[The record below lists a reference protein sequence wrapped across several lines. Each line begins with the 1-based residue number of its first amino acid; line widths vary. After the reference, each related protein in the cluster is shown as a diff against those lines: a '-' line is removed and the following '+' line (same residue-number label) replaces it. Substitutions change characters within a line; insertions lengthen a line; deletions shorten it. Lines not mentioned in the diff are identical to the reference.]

1 MGCDGIWERYIQN
14 NKGMIDKVSNL
25 LEKHQNDGKEALAE
39 MLSSFVGKSG
49 EDEMGCDNMTA
60 ILIKFD

>member
-1 MGCDGIWERYIQN
+1 
-14 NKGMIDKVSNL
+14 MIDKVSNL